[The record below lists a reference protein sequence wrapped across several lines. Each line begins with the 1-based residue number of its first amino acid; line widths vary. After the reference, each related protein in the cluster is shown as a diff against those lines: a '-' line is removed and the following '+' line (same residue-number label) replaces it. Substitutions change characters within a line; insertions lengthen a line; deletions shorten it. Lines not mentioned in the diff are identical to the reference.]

1 MRFFSRRGGC
11 PTVPRNVRILSVE
24 VKIPMSN
31 RFFRRALC
39 LLLPAA
45 LAACE
50 DPGGDGGPV
59 PGDDLVFLRPSA
71 GAPPLAVSEISF
83 VAVAGEDHDVRIDYA
98 NGEECLR
105 FRLDDDA
112 LTRRPNGTP
121 MNEGDTITIR
131 IRVADSGYFNFEFQP
146 AGLRFA
152 EPAELRV
159 NYQFAHPDFN
169 GDGDVDDD
177 DEDFEFGWWRQE
189 APGQSWERI
198 ASARVHDV
206 TEVRAEID
214 GFTRYALAGGN

>member
-1 MRFFSRRGGC
+1 MQIKRRFRL
-11 PTVPRNVRILSVE
+11 VLL
-24 VKIPMSN
+24 
-31 RFFRRALC
+31 A
-39 LLLPAA
+39 LLPAA

-50 DPGGDGGPV
+50 DPSGDNGAVAGK
-59 PGDDLVFLRPSA
+59 DLVFLRPA
-71 GAPPLAVSEISF
+71 PDAPPLAFSEVSF
-83 VAVAGEDHDVRIDYA
+83 VAVAGQDKEIRIDYA
-98 NGEECLR
+98 NGDECLR

-121 MNEGDTITIR
+121 MNAGDTITIR
-131 IRVADSGYFNFEFQP
+131 IRVVDSGYFNFEFQP

-159 NYQFAHPDFN
+159 NYQYAHPDLN
-169 GDGDVDDD
+169 GDGEVNDE

-189 APGQSWERI
+189 MPGQKWEPVG
-198 ASARVHDV
+198 SVRVHGL

>member
-1 MRFFSRRGGC
+1 
-11 PTVPRNVRILSVE
+11 
-24 VKIPMSN
+24 MSN
-31 RFFRRALC
+31 PIVRCALC

-45 LAACE
+45 FAACE
-50 DPGGDGGPV
+50 SPSGGNGRTV
-59 PGDDLVFLRPSA
+59 PGEDLVFLRPA
-71 GAPPLAVSEISF
+71 ADAPPLAVNEVSF
-83 VAVAGEDHDVRIDYA
+83 VAVAGQDYDIRIPYD
-98 NGEECLR
+98 NGEDCLR

-112 LTRRPNGTP
+112 LTRRPDGTR

-131 IRVADSGYFNFEFQP
+131 IRVVDTGYFNFEFQP

-169 GDGDVDDD
+169 GDGEVDGDDD
-177 DEDFEFGWWRQE
+177 DFEFGWWRQE
-189 APGQSWERI
+189 MPGQRWEHI